1 MKKILI
7 ILGIVFLIVVLGIW
21 WYGKNNKSKENNSS
35 NYQAE
40 KSIATNNINTNN
52 TTNNSVKINTN
63 TTQNQIDTNDSQ
75 NVIPDNN
82 IQNEVKPKTETQ
94 IAEFTTKI
102 YGNDPARQ
110 NNMQITCNTLNNV
123 EIGPGETFSFCDIGK
138 ATAEKG
144 YQEADIF
151 VDGQKKK
158 GFGGGNCQISTTIY
172 NAVAQIPELEV
183 IERHNH
189 SRDVKYIEKGK
200 DAAVAYGSYDFKFKN
215 NTDGVIRIVM
225 EKTEK
230 TITAKLIK
238 IS

>member
-7 ILGIVFLIVVLGIW
+7 ILAIVFLIVVLGIW
-21 WYGKNNKSKENNSS
+21 WYGKNNKAEENNGS

-52 TTNNSVKINTN
+52 TTNNSIKINTN
-63 TTQNQIDTNDSQ
+63 TTQNQIENNNNTNTS
-75 NVIPDNN
+75 N
-82 IQNEVKPKTETQ
+82 ITEPVQPKTETQ
-94 IAEFTTKI
+94 IAVFTTKI
-102 YGNDPARQ
+102 YGNEAPRQ

-123 EIGPGETFSFCDIGK
+123 EIQPGETFSFCDTVGK

-151 VDGQKKK
+151 VDGEKKK

>member
-7 ILGIVFLIVVLGIW
+7 ILAIVFLIVVLGIW
-21 WYGKNNKSKENNSS
+21 WYGKNNKAEENNGS

-52 TTNNSVKINTN
+52 TTNNSIKINTN
-63 TTQNQIDTNDSQ
+63 TTQNQIENNNNTNTS
-75 NVIPDNN
+75 N
-82 IQNEVKPKTETQ
+82 ITEPVQPKTETQ
-94 IAEFTTKI
+94 IAVFTTKI
-102 YGNDPARQ
+102 YGNEASRQ

-123 EIGPGETFSFCDIGK
+123 EVGPGETFSFCNTVGK

-151 VDGQKKK
+151 VDGEKKK

-238 IS
+238 II

>member
-7 ILGIVFLIVVLGIW
+7 ILAIVFLIVVLGIW
-21 WYGKNNKSKENNSS
+21 WYGKNNKAEENNGS

-40 KSIATNNINTNN
+40 KSIATNNINTDNI
-52 TTNNSVKINTN
+52 NNSNKINTN
-63 TTQNQIDTNDSQ
+63 ITQNQINTNTNTNTNTS
-75 NVIPDNN
+75 N
-82 IQNEVKPKTETQ
+82 ITEPVQPKTETQ
-94 IAEFTTKI
+94 IAVFTTKI
-102 YGNDPARQ
+102 YGNEASRQ

-123 EIGPGETFSFCDIGK
+123 EVQPGETFSFCNTVGK

-151 VDGQKKK
+151 VDGEKKK

-230 TITAKLIK
+230 NITAKLIK

>member
-7 ILGIVFLIVVLGIW
+7 ILGIVFLIVILGIW
-21 WYGKNNKSKENNSS
+21 WYGKNNKAEENNGS

-52 TTNNSVKINTN
+52 TTNNSIKINTN
-63 TTQNQIDTNDSQ
+63 TTQNQIENNNNTNTS
-75 NVIPDNN
+75 N
-82 IQNEVKPKTETQ
+82 ITEPVQPKTETQ
-94 IAEFTTKI
+94 IAVFTTKI
-102 YGNDPARQ
+102 YGNEASRQ

-123 EIGPGETFSFCDIGK
+123 EIGPGETFSFCNTVGK

-238 IS
+238 IT

>member
-21 WYGKNNKSKENNSS
+21 WYGKSNKTAENNGS

-52 TTNNSVKINTN
+52 ANNSNKINTN
-63 TTQNQIDTNDSQ
+63 TTQNQINTNSNTS
-75 NVIPDNN
+75 NVIEPV
-82 IQNEVKPKTETQ
+82 QPKTETQ
-94 IAEFTTKI
+94 IATFTTKI
-102 YGNDPARQ
+102 YGNEAARQ
-110 NNMQITCNTLNNV
+110 NNMQITCNILNNV
-123 EIGPGETFSFCDIGK
+123 EIQPGETFSFCNTVGK
-138 ATAEKG
+138 ATTEKG

-151 VDGQKKK
+151 VDGKKEK
-158 GFGGGNCQISTTIY
+158 GLGGGNCQISTTIY

-183 IERHNH
+183 LERHQH
-189 SRDVKYIEKGK
+189 SRDVKYIQKGK

-215 NTDGVIRIVM
+215 NTDGVIKIVM

>member
-7 ILGIVFLIVVLGIW
+7 ILGIVFLIVILGIW
-21 WYGKNNKSKENNSS
+21 WYGKNNKAEENNGS

-40 KSIATNNINTNN
+40 KSIATNNINTN
-52 TTNNSVKINTN
+52 TTNNNSIKINTN
-63 TTQNQIDTNDSQ
+63 ITQNQIENNNNTTNITEPVQ
-75 NVIPDNN
+75 
-82 IQNEVKPKTETQ
+82 PKTETQ
-94 IAEFTTKI
+94 IAVFTTKI
-102 YGNDPARQ
+102 YGNEASRQ

-123 EIGPGETFSFCDIGK
+123 EVQPGETFSFCNTVGK

-151 VDGQKKK
+151 VDGEKKK

>member
-7 ILGIVFLIVVLGIW
+7 ILTIIFLVVIAGVW
-21 WYGKNNKSKENNSS
+21 WYGKNNKTVENKGSD
-35 NYQAE
+35 YQAE

-52 TTNNSVKINTN
+52 TTNNSSKINTN
-63 TTQNQIDTNDSQ
+63 IVQNQIENNNNTTNIIEPVQ
-75 NVIPDNN
+75 
-82 IQNEVKPKTETQ
+82 PKTETQ
-94 IAEFTTKI
+94 IAVFTTKI
-102 YGNDPARQ
+102 YGNEAPRQ

-123 EIGPGETFSFCDIGK
+123 EIQPGEIFSFCDTVGK

-151 VDGQKKK
+151 VDGEKKK

-238 IS
+238 II

>member
-21 WYGKNNKSKENNSS
+21 WYGKSNKTAENNGS

-40 KSIATNNINTNN
+40 KSIATNNINMNN
-52 TTNNSVKINTN
+52 TNNSNEINTN
-63 TTQNQIDTNDSQ
+63 TMQNQIDTNNSK
-75 NVIPDNN
+75 NETTNN
-82 IQNEVKPKTETQ
+82 EIQNQAKPKTETQ
-94 IAEFTTKI
+94 IAVFTTKI
-102 YGNDPARQ
+102 YGNEAERQ

-123 EIGPGETFSFCDIGK
+123 EIQPGETFSFCDIVGK
-138 ATAEKG
+138 ATTEKG

-151 VDGQKKK
+151 VDGEKKK
-158 GFGGGNCQISTTIY
+158 GLGGGNCQISTTIY
-172 NAVAQIPELEV
+172 NAVAQISELEV
-183 IERHNH
+183 IERHQH

-215 NTDGVIRIVM
+215 NTDGIIRIVM

-238 IS
+238 IV

>member
-7 ILGIVFLIVVLGIW
+7 ILGIIFLIVVLGIW
-21 WYGKNNKSKENNSS
+21 WYGKSNKTAENNSS

-40 KSIATNNINTNN
+40 KSIATNTISTNN
-52 TTNNSVKINTN
+52 TNSSNKIDTN
-63 TTQNQIDTNDSQ
+63 TVQNQIDANKDKNETN
-75 NVIPDNN
+75 NN
-82 IQNEVKPKTETQ
+82 EIQNQTKPKTETQ
-94 IAEFTTKI
+94 IAVFTTKI
-102 YGNDPARQ
+102 YGNEAARQ

-123 EIGPGETFSFCDIGK
+123 EVQPGETFSFCNTVGK

-151 VDGQKKK
+151 VDGEKKK

-172 NAVAQIPELEV
+172 NAVAQILELEV

-189 SRDVKYIEKGK
+189 SRDVKYIGKGK

-215 NTDGVIRIVM
+215 NTDGIIRIVM

>member
-1 MKKILI
+1 MKKSLI

-21 WYGKNNKSKENNSS
+21 WYGKNNKTEENNGS

-52 TTNNSVKINTN
+52 TNNSNKINTN
-63 TTQNQIDTNDSQ
+63 TMQNQINTNTNTNTS
-75 NVIPDNN
+75 NN
-82 IQNEVKPKTETQ
+82 IEPVQTKTETQ
-94 IAEFTTKI
+94 IASFTTKI

-110 NNMQITCNTLNNV
+110 NNMQITCNILNNV
-123 EIGPGETFSFCDIGK
+123 EIQPGETFSFCNTVGK

>member
-7 ILGIVFLIVVLGIW
+7 ILAIVFLIVVLGIW
-21 WYGKNNKSKENNSS
+21 WYGKNNKTAENNGS

-52 TTNNSVKINTN
+52 INNSNKINTT
-63 TTQNQIDTNDSQ
+63 TTQNQINTNTNTNTS
-75 NVIPDNN
+75 N
-82 IQNEVKPKTETQ
+82 IIEPVQPKTETQ
-94 IAEFTTKI
+94 IATFTTKI

-110 NNMQITCNTLNNV
+110 NNMQITCNILNNV
-123 EIGPGETFSFCDIGK
+123 EIQPGETFSFCDKVGK
-138 ATAEKG
+138 ATEEKG

-151 VDGQKKK
+151 VDGKKEK

-215 NTDGVIRIVM
+215 NTNGIIRIVM

-230 TITAKLIK
+230 NITAKLIK

>member
-7 ILGIVFLIVVLGIW
+7 ILPIIILIILGIW
-21 WYGKNNKSKENNSS
+21 WYGKNDKTAENNSS
-35 NYQAE
+35 NSDYQAE

-52 TTNNSVKINTN
+52 SININTN

-94 IAEFTTKI
+94 IAVFTTKI
-102 YGNDPARQ
+102 YGNEAPRQ

-123 EIGPGETFSFCDIGK
+123 EIGPGETFSFCDTVGK

-151 VDGQKKK
+151 VDGEKKK

-172 NAVAQIPELEV
+172 NAVAKIPELEV

>member
-7 ILGIVFLIVVLGIW
+7 ILAIVFLIVVLGIW
-21 WYGKNNKSKENNSS
+21 WYGKNNKAEENNGS

-52 TTNNSVKINTN
+52 TTNNSIKINTN
-63 TTQNQIDTNDSQ
+63 TTQNQINTNTNTNTS
-75 NVIPDNN
+75 N
-82 IQNEVKPKTETQ
+82 ITEPVQPKTETQ
-94 IAEFTTKI
+94 IAVFTTKI
-102 YGNDPARQ
+102 YGNEASRQ

-123 EIGPGETFSFCDIGK
+123 EVKPGETFSFCNTVGK

-151 VDGQKKK
+151 VDGEKKK

-230 TITAKLIK
+230 NITAKLIK

>member
-21 WYGKNNKSKENNSS
+21 WYGKSNKTAENNGS

-52 TTNNSVKINTN
+52 ANNSNKINTN
-63 TTQNQIDTNDSQ
+63 TTQNQINTNSNTS
-75 NVIPDNN
+75 NVIEPV
-82 IQNEVKPKTETQ
+82 QPKTETQ
-94 IAEFTTKI
+94 IATFTTKI
-102 YGNDPARQ
+102 YGNEAARQ
-110 NNMQITCNTLNNV
+110 NNMQITCNILNNV
-123 EIGPGETFSFCDIGK
+123 EIQPGETFSFCNTVGK
-138 ATAEKG
+138 ATTEKG

-151 VDGQKKK
+151 VDGKKEK
-158 GFGGGNCQISTTIY
+158 GLGGGNCQISTTIY

-183 IERHNH
+183 LERHQH
-189 SRDVKYIEKGK
+189 SRDVKYIQKGK

>member
-7 ILGIVFLIVVLGIW
+7 ILGIVFLIIVLSIW
-21 WYGKNNKSKENNSS
+21 WYGKNNKTEDNNGS

-40 KSIATNNINTNN
+40 RSIATNNINTN
-52 TTNNSVKINTN
+52 TTNNSNKINTN
-63 TTQNQIDTNDSQ
+63 NNTNTSNLIEPVQ
-75 NVIPDNN
+75 
-82 IQNEVKPKTETQ
+82 PKTETQ
-94 IAEFTTKI
+94 IATFTTKI
-102 YGNDPARQ
+102 YGNEATRQ
-110 NNMQITCNTLNNV
+110 NNMQITCNILNNV
-123 EIGPGETFSFCDIGK
+123 EIGPGETFSFCDTVGK

-151 VDGQKKK
+151 VDGKKEK

-189 SRDVKYIEKGK
+189 SREVKYIEKGK

-230 TITAKLIK
+230 IITAKLIK